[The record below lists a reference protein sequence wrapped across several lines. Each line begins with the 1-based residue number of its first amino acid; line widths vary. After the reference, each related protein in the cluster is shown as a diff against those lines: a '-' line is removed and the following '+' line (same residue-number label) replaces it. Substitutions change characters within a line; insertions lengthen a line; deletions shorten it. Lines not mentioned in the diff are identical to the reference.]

1 MSTHLDPPEKRG
13 EGEKIEKDSPLAIVV
28 VTLQGKNTNDKENV
42 LIVRVILS
50 PASDLHLTPFG
61 RGGGVVIEAY
71 LIASFLFAPSNRGSR
86 RERKAEQR

>member
-42 LIVRVILS
+42 LIVVILS
-50 PASDLHLTPFG
+50 TASL
-61 RGGGVVIEAY
+61 
-71 LIASFLFAPSNRGSR
+71 
-86 RERKAEQR
+86 

>member
-42 LIVRVILS
+42 LIVVILS
-50 PASDLHLTPFG
+50 TASDLDLTLFG
-61 RGGGVVIEAY
+61 RGRGVVIEAY

>member
-13 EGEKIEKDSPLAIVV
+13 EGEKIGKDSPLAIVV

-42 LIVRVILS
+42 LIVVILS
-50 PASDLHLTPFG
+50 SASDLHLTPFG